1 VLKGKIIPSL
11 KKQKNKSIMEKN
23 NNKIIIPTKFGKG
36 VLATHPVSQI
46 KGESG

>member
-1 VLKGKIIPSL
+1 
-11 KKQKNKSIMEKN
+11 MEKN
-23 NNKIIIPTKFGKG
+23 NIKITVLENYQVG

>member
-1 VLKGKIIPSL
+1 MEDIIQKIIV
-11 KKQKNKSIMEKN
+11 
-23 NNKIIIPTKFGKG
+23 PTKFQEC

>member
-1 VLKGKIIPSL
+1 
-11 KKQKNKSIMEKN
+11 MEKN
-23 NNKIIIPTKFGKG
+23 NIKIIVSENFQGG